1 MRDEDVMEQFE
12 RMDKEQ
18 QEEMRTLLMVDG
30 IHWMP
35 TSRPKIS
42 PEWSRDYLIQ

>member
-18 QEEMRTLLMVDG
+18 QEEMRTLLMVDADVKAKN
-30 IHWMP
+30 I
-35 TSRPKIS
+35 SRVES
-42 PEWSRDYLIQ
+42 

>member
-18 QEEMRTLLMVDG
+18 QEEMRPLLMVDADV
-30 IHWMP
+30 
-35 TSRPKIS
+35 KAKNIS
-42 PEWSRDYLIQ
+42 

>member
-18 QEEMRTLLMVDG
+18 QEEMTRYKRPLLMEDAD
-30 IHWMP
+30 IKTKNNP
-35 TSRPKIS
+35 
-42 PEWSRDYLIQ
+42 

>member
-18 QEEMRTLLMVDG
+18 QEEMVKYKRPLMVEEEDTKAKNV
-30 IHWMP
+30 P
-35 TSRPKIS
+35 
-42 PEWSRDYLIQ
+42 

>member
-18 QEEMRTLLMVDG
+18 QEEMRALLMVDADV
-30 IHWMP
+30 
-35 TSRPKIS
+35 KAKNIS
-42 PEWSRDYLIQ
+42 